1 MIGQTTLK
9 VRLQEFTP
17 DQYPRLAEITNAIYP
32 GYERG
37 PEEWRL
43 DDEHLDRSKY
53 HFKRYAAI
61 SEESGEVVGFG
72 QVQHGQRTFHPKKFW
87 IDMWVICM
95 WGICT
100 LVAGLR

>member
-17 DQYPRLAEITNAIYP
+17 DQYPRLAEIANAIYP

-100 LVAGLR
+100 LVAGL